1 MSCKNCVNSIPNYTD
16 LRHQNF
22 GVCEAYN
29 ELCDIEKERIDLI
42 FYIPLMDVKDVLH
55 VVAMLKIF

>member
-1 MSCKNCVNSIPNYTD
+1 VKP
-16 LRHQNF
+16 
-22 GVCEAYN
+22 YN
-29 ELCDIEKERIDLI
+29 GLCDIEEERIDII

>member
-1 MSCKNCVNSIPNYTD
+1 MLCKNCVNFIPNYTY
-16 LRHQNF
+16 LQHQNF

-29 ELCDIEKERIDLI
+29 GLCDIEEERIDLI

-55 VVAMLKIF
+55 VVAMLKTF